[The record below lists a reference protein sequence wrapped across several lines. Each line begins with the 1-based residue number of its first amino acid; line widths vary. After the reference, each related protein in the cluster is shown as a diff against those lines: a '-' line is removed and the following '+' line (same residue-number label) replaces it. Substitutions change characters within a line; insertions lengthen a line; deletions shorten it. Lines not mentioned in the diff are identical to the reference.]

1 MKIKVKTIIMCGI
14 VWILSSCSA
23 TQSNANFE
31 KNEELTSNCSTAVKA
46 KTSTPCLFD
55 DETINSIKTINT
67 EINIT
72 DMDISTT
79 AYHCEDDIPENAFND
94 KGEDFSFDKNIVE
107 EFFLG
112 VWRSDDEREFI
123 IGENVECDA
132 FDFFNSYG
140 LIKETYL
147 TENSAVIVCQNFIS
161 DCYRIEINFDAQ
173 DTILFYDEYES
184 IRNDHYTPRKYARID
199 DAEMYSDTGIINNY
213 IISLLYFN
221 YDYLELN
228 VNIESYSNDVLY
240 FNGSNTSRQVVVLKS
255 CDDNKLVFISS
266 FINVADNSL
275 EDIVFIEFEKIKV
288 DDKWQLGSWKIVDDE
303 ELVQFEKNS

>member
-1 MKIKVKTIIMCGI
+1 MKKTHLTLLLPMLIVFAGCKTDSNSYQLTDYPTLENAETSISYSSDDKIIEEEI
-14 VWILSSCSA
+14 RSTAIDLTA
-23 TQSNANFE
+23 TANFE
-31 KNEELTSNCSTAVKA
+31 EST
-46 KTSTPCLFD
+46 
-55 DETINSIKTINT
+55 
-67 EINIT
+67 
-72 DMDISTT
+72 
-79 AYHCEDDIPENAFND
+79 IPENAIKDD
-94 KGEDFSFDKNIVE
+94 KISFDKAIIEN
-107 EFFLG
+107 FFLG

-184 IRNDHYTPRKYARID
+184 SRNDRYTPRKYARID

-266 FINVADNSL
+266 FINVADNSS

>member
-1 MKIKVKTIIMCGI
+1 MKKTHLTLLLLMLIAFAGCKTDSNSYQLTDYPTLENAETSIFYSSDDKIIEEEI
-14 VWILSSCSA
+14 RSTAIDLTA
-23 TQSNANFE
+23 TANFE
-31 KNEELTSNCSTAVKA
+31 ESA
-46 KTSTPCLFD
+46 
-55 DETINSIKTINT
+55 
-67 EINIT
+67 
-72 DMDISTT
+72 
-79 AYHCEDDIPENAFND
+79 IPENAIKDD
-94 KGEDFSFDKNIVE
+94 KISFDKAIIEN
-107 EFFLG
+107 FFLG

-184 IRNDHYTPRKYARID
+184 SRNDRYTPRKYARID

-266 FINVADNSL
+266 FINVADNSS

>member
-1 MKIKVKTIIMCGI
+1 MT
-14 VWILSSCSA
+14 A
-23 TQSNANFE
+23 TANFE
-31 KNEELTSNCSTAVKA
+31 ESA
-46 KTSTPCLFD
+46 
-55 DETINSIKTINT
+55 
-67 EINIT
+67 
-72 DMDISTT
+72 
-79 AYHCEDDIPENAFND
+79 IPENAIKDD
-94 KGEDFSFDKNIVE
+94 KISFDKAIIEN
-107 EFFLG
+107 FFLG
-112 VWRSDDEREFI
+112 VWRADDEREFI

-147 TENSAVIVCQNFIS
+147 TENSAVIVCRNFIS

-184 IRNDHYTPRKYARID
+184 SRNDRYTPRKYTRID

-255 CDDNKLVFISS
+255 CNDNKLVFISS
-266 FINVADNSL
+266 FINVADNSS
-275 EDIVFIEFEKIKV
+275 EDIVFIEFEKIKI
-288 DDKWQLGSWKIVDDE
+288 DDEWRLGSWKIVDDE

>member
-1 MKIKVKTIIMCGI
+1 MKKTHLTLLLLMLIMFAGCKTDSNSYQLTDYPTLENAETSISYSSDDKIIEEEI
-14 VWILSSCSA
+14 RSTAIDLTA
-23 TQSNANFE
+23 TANFE
-31 KNEELTSNCSTAVKA
+31 EST
-46 KTSTPCLFD
+46 
-55 DETINSIKTINT
+55 
-67 EINIT
+67 
-72 DMDISTT
+72 
-79 AYHCEDDIPENAFND
+79 IPENAIKDD
-94 KGEDFSFDKNIVE
+94 KISFDKAIIEN
-107 EFFLG
+107 FFLG

-184 IRNDHYTPRKYARID
+184 SRNDRYTPRKYARID

-266 FINVADNSL
+266 FINVADNSS